1 MRSLVSRT
9 PGEVAFPA
17 LSLIPP
23 PRLPRPIS
31 RRPSPGRA
39 TAGRNPPDAETEEGI
54 SATASATVGQVRA
67 RAAIPAP
74 LSLPRRHRRLSP
86 SWTPGDARARADRP
100 HLLTR
105 TPPEPQAAR
114 IPGRTVK
121 RVSPRPAA
129 TVPSRGGAA
138 GGRAPAP
145 APPPRTRRA
154 KRCTT
159 GAPRR
164 RPRRPPSA
172 SHPAHGGALRG
183 ARRGGGTTAADIVRG
198 GPPSPSRAP
207 GAPAAAPDPHPD
219 PDPKRAGDALFP
231 RDETIFSAHASPPLR
246 PPLSQIPAPAKTI
259 PAPAGVRSAPAPNSK
274 LPLPKPL
281 DTAGAG
287 QVPLDRSIQAVREQA
302 QGSST
307 RIPVPNFS
315 AVAAAQGTNSAAA
328 RGQNQVHAQAQG
340 QAPGP
345 GPGPGPVTG
354 GAAPA
359 RHGDWNKAPVANK
372 AGTYDGTY
380 GDGYGFRGGASTD
393 ASLSG
398 KMGDLSVGGQP
409 AAAPKTGGVI
419 MPQSDGGVAGGLGLR
434 FGNSAPPA
442 PPAISDSAV
451 GSAARRRPPHRPAR
465 RRRGRGRVHRHGR
478 GRVRQR
484 APTAPARGLSPR
496 FLFRMTSSRMSVP
509 PRRRARRRRGG
520 GAPASLGVRRVRR
533 PRRAE
538 RVQLHDA
545 PASDARG

>member
-1 MRSLVSRT
+1 M
-9 PGEVAFPA
+9 
-17 LSLIPP
+17 
-23 PRLPRPIS
+23 
-31 RRPSPGRA
+31 
-39 TAGRNPPDAETEEGI
+39 
-54 SATASATVGQVRA
+54 
-67 RAAIPAP
+67 
-74 LSLPRRHRRLSP
+74 
-86 SWTPGDARARADRP
+86 
-100 HLLTR
+100 
-105 TPPEPQAAR
+105 
-114 IPGRTVK
+114 
-121 RVSPRPAA
+121 
-129 TVPSRGGAA
+129 
-138 GGRAPAP
+138 
-145 APPPRTRRA
+145 
-154 KRCTT
+154 
-159 GAPRR
+159 
-164 RPRRPPSA
+164 
-172 SHPAHGGALRG
+172 
-183 ARRGGGTTAADIVRG
+183 
-198 GPPSPSRAP
+198 
-207 GAPAAAPDPHPD
+207 
-219 PDPKRAGDALFP
+219 
-231 RDETIFSAHASPPLR
+231 
-246 PPLSQIPAPAKTI
+246 
-259 PAPAGVRSAPAPNSK
+259 RSAPAPNSK

-345 GPGPGPVTG
+345 GPVPGPVTG

-434 FGNSAPPA
+434 FGNFGAA
-442 PPAISDSAV
+442 
-451 GSAARRRPPHRPAR
+451 GAARRFRIRRWVRRRGGARPHRPAR

-484 APTAPARGLSPR
+484 AL
-496 FLFRMTSSRMSVP
+496 
-509 PRRRARRRRGG
+509 RRRRGG
-520 GAPASLGVRRVRR
+520 
-533 PRRAE
+533 
-538 RVQLHDA
+538 
-545 PASDARG
+545 